1 MKKYIIVL
9 EIVFY
14 VALPYLIWTNGREA
28 LGDYWAMLLS
38 TVPGFIYTI
47 VRFITEREFN
57 ITGVFILSS
66 LLIGTIVDLL
76 SGSADKM
83 LWNQLYLGLVFT
95 GIYLISL
102 MIKKPLPLYFF
113 VDIAYLQG
121 YARDGSKKL
130 FYRKE
135 IFKLFQW
142 ITVLFVV
149 RGLTLAAMKAW
160 MLNKYGVEAFTSLLI
175 YRQLVGWAFGIIGV
189 FLYLAIFKEIK
200 RITKPNQP
208 EEATV
213 LSQNNA

>member
-1 MKKYIIVL
+1 MKKYMFVL

-47 VRFITEREFN
+47 VRFITERELN
-57 ITGVFILSS
+57 VTGVFILSS
-66 LLIGTIVDLL
+66 LFIGTIVDLL
-76 SGSADKM
+76 SGSAEKM
-83 LWNQLYLGLVFT
+83 LWNQLYLGLVFS
-95 GIYLISL
+95 GIYLVSL
-102 MIKKPLPLYFF
+102 LIKKPLPLYFF

-121 YARDGSKKL
+121 YDRRASKKL

-135 IFKLFQW
+135 ILKWFQW

-160 MLNKYGVEAFTSLLI
+160 MLNRYGVEAYTSLLI
-175 YRQLVGWAFGIIGV
+175 YRQLVGWAFGIFGL
-189 FLYLAIFKEIK
+189 FLYMAVLKEIK
-200 RITKPNQP
+200 RITKST
-208 EEATV
+208 EETPV